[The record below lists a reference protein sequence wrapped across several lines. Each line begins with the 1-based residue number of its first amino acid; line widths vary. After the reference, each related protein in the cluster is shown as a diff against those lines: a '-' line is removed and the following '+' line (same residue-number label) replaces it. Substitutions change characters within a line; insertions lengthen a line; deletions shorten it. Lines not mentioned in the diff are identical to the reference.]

1 VNRLVL
7 AWGAFAL
14 TVVGAPLLAS
24 SAAVNLDRTVVRFD
38 APETGGSAHPRFIFE
53 RELAFEA
60 RVEALADSDR
70 TERRSAFLDRHVRSA
85 LERHIAEEL
94 LAHLPMDPAPEQA
107 EIARRVVSARAILE
121 QRVGGGAELEKAAR
135 SEGLAPPEVDRLVLR
150 EARAS
155 LYLDRM
161 VAPMLEPSEAELREV
176 HRSATNP
183 FRGQRFDE
191 IAEPLRRWYVSQ
203 RLEGA
208 LAAFYQ
214 NARARV
220 HVVILP
226 PQSQ

>member
-24 SAAVNLDRTVVRFD
+24 SAAVNIDRTAVRFD
-38 APETGGSAHPRFIFE
+38 APETGGPAHPRFIFE

-94 LAHLPMDPAPEQA
+94 LAHLPMDPAPEPA
-107 EIARRVVSARAILE
+107 EIARRVVAARAILE
-121 QRVGGGAELEKAAR
+121 QRVGGGAELAKAAG
-135 SEGLAPPEVDRLVLR
+135 SEGLAPAEVDRLIMR

-176 HRSATNP
+176 HRSTTNP

-191 IAEPLRRWYVSQ
+191 IADPLRRWYVSQ

-208 LAAFYQ
+208 LGAFYQ

-220 HVVILP
+220 HVVIVP
-226 PQSQ
+226 MQ

>member
-1 VNRLVL
+1 MNRLVL

-14 TVVGAPLLAS
+14 TAVGAPLLAS
-24 SAAVNLDRTVVRFD
+24 SAAVDIDRTAVRFD

-70 TERRSAFLDRHVRSA
+70 TERKSAFLDRHVRSA

-94 LAHLPMDPAPEQA
+94 LAHLPMDPAPEPA
-107 EIARRVVSARAILE
+107 EIARQVVAARAILE
-121 QRVGGGAELEKAAR
+121 QRVGGEAELAKVAR
-135 SEGLAPPEVDRLVLR
+135 TEGLAPPEVDRLVLR

-161 VAPMLEPSEAELREV
+161 VAPMLEPSDAELREV
-176 HRSATNP
+176 HRSTTNP

-191 IAEPLRRWYVSQ
+191 IADPLRRWYVSQ

-208 LAAFYQ
+208 LGAFYQ

-226 PQSQ
+226 TQ

>member
-14 TVVGAPLLAS
+14 TAVGAPLLAS
-24 SAAVNLDRTVVRFD
+24 SAAIGIDRTAVRFD
-38 APETGGSAHPRFIFE
+38 APETGGPAHPQFIFE

-70 TERRSAFLDRHVRSA
+70 TERKGAFLDRHVRSA
-85 LERHIAEEL
+85 LERHVAEEL
-94 LAHLPMDPAPEQA
+94 LAHLPMDPVPDQV
-107 EIARRVVSARAILE
+107 EIARRVVAARAILE
-121 QRVGGGAELEKAAR
+121 QRVGGAAELADAAR
-135 SEGLAPPEVDRLVLR
+135 AEGLAPSEVERLVLR

-161 VAPMLEPSEAELREV
+161 IAPMLAPSEAELREV
-176 HRSATNP
+176 HRAMTNP

-191 IAEPLRRWYVSQ
+191 IADPLRRWYVSQ

-208 LAAFYQ
+208 LVAFYQ
-214 NARARV
+214 NARTRV
-220 HVVILP
+220 HLVIVP
-226 PQSQ
+226 RQ

>member
-1 VNRLVL
+1 MNRLVL
-7 AWGAFAL
+7 AWGAFTL

-24 SAAVNLDRTVVRFD
+24 SAAVAIDRTVVRFD
-38 APETGGSAHPRFIFE
+38 APELGGSARPQFIFE

-70 TERRSAFLDRHVRSA
+70 TERRSVFLDRHVRSA

-94 LAHLPMDPAPEQA
+94 LAHLPMDPAPEQV
-107 EIARRVVSARAILE
+107 EIARRVVAARAILE
-121 QRVGGGAELEKAAR
+121 QRVGGAAELAKAAR
-135 SEGLAPPEVDRLVLR
+135 SEGLAPAEVDRLVLR

-176 HRSATNP
+176 HRATTNP
-183 FRGQRFDE
+183 YRGQRFDE
-191 IAEPLRRWYVSQ
+191 IADPLRRWYVSQ

-208 LAAFYQ
+208 LGAFYQ

-226 PQSQ
+226 SQ